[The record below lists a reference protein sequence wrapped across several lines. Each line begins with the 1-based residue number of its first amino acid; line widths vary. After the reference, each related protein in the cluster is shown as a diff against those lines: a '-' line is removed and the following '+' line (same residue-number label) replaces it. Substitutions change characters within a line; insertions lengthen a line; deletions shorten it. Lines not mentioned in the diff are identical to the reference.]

1 MSEGN
6 GMFSQVFFAIYH
18 VVEELSFDKYGL
30 VREAKKKELTGITSS
45 RKTCENKIKE
55 YENKFEIKDNVIVA
69 DYWYYIPITIKEK
82 EAPILRN
89 AEKNEEEFEKMTS
102 MMNDIFGGDLF
113 GVGKSESVSDTSKK
127 TEKSPENVKKKG
139 VFRR

>member
-6 GMFSQVFFAIYH
+6 GMFSQLFFAIYH
-18 VVEELSFDKYGL
+18 VVEEFSSDKYGL
-30 VREAKKKELTGITSS
+30 VRTEKKKELINITSS
-45 RKTCENKIKE
+45 RKICEDKIKE
-55 YENKFEIKDNVIVA
+55 YENKFEIKDNTIIA
-69 DYWYYIPITIKEK
+69 DYWYYIPVTIKEK

-89 AEKNEEEFEKMTS
+89 TEKNEEEFEKMTS
-102 MMNDIFGGDLF
+102 MMNDIFGRDLF

>member
-6 GMFSQVFFAIYH
+6 GMFSQLFFAIYH

-30 VREAKKKELTGITSS
+30 KREAKKKELISITSS
-45 RKTCENKIKE
+45 RKICEDKIEE
-55 YENKFEIKDNVIVA
+55 YENRFEIKDNTIVA
-69 DYWYYIPITIKEK
+69 DYWYYIPVTIKEK

-89 AEKNEEEFEKMTS
+89 TEKNEEEFEKMTS

-127 TEKSPENVKKKG
+127 TEKSPKNVKKKG
-139 VFRR
+139 IFG